1 MATTVLLVDDQ
12 IEMRSIH
19 GAYLQ
24 LHGFKVL
31 TAGDG
36 EGALEV
42 ARRHVPDV
50 IVLDHSLPRR
60 TGIEI
65 ARELRAA
72 ARTAKIPI
80 IMMTAHTYGAVGK
93 KAREAGCSSFL
104 AKPCPPSRVLHE
116 VQRFLPTSAV
126 SAS

>member
-1 MATTVLLVDDQ
+1 MATVLLVDDQ

-36 EGALEV
+36 DRALET
-42 ARRHVPDV
+42 ARKHVPDV
-50 IVLDHSLPRR
+50 IVLDHSLPSR

-65 ARELRAA
+65 ARELRAQ

-116 VQRFLPTSAV
+116 VQRFVKEP

>member
-1 MATTVLLVDDQ
+1 MATVLLVDDQ
-12 IEMRSIH
+12 LELRSIH

-24 LHGFKVL
+24 MHGFKVL

-36 EGALEV
+36 ELALET
-42 ARRHVPDV
+42 ARRYVPDV
-50 IVLDHSLPRR
+50 IVLDHSLPHR
-60 TGIEI
+60 TGVEV

-80 IMMTAHTYGAVGK
+80 IMMTAHTYGAVGR

-104 AKPCPPSRVLHE
+104 SKPCPPSRVLHE
-116 VQRFLPTSAV
+116 VQRFTAPKP